1 MSAGEVAVVV
11 LVVALSFSCVA
22 IVGMAVWILARFS
35 RQLSLPAELAM
46 RFPYR
51 VEPDH
56 YAKMGVGD
64 QLAAGRESVRG
75 KLPYSEGREPHIE
88 PTTEQPM
95 PMMEPGFVP
104 PVPED
109 Q

>member
-22 IVGMAVWILARFS
+22 VVGMAVWILARFS

-51 VEPDH
+51 TDPDH
-56 YAKMGVGD
+56 YAKMGVAD
-64 QLAAGRESVRG
+64 QMSAGRQSGEG
-75 KLPYSEGREPHIE
+75 HLPETDGPEPKGE
-88 PTTEQPM
+88 PAPEPAL